1 MPANSTG
8 PLTLHAKIEQWP
20 LAVPF
25 RITGYTWE
33 FIDVLLVSLERAATW
48 AGRGGRRLL

>member
-1 MPANSTG
+1 MQTESTG
-8 PLTLHAKIEQWP
+8 PLTLRAHVEQWP

-33 FIDVLLVSLERAATW
+33 HIDVLLVKGRVRG
-48 AGRGGRRLL
+48 AG